1 MRTCLVPM
9 AGRGTRFLEAGYEVP
24 KPFLPVVGVP
34 MIRRVVDN
42 LPSADRWVFV
52 AQADHLDRYGDLMPD
67 GEIVAVN
74 GPTSGGAA
82 SCLAAADL
90 LDGELLV
97 ANADQLIVWADTDFG
112 GADVVVPTFRASG
125 SKWAYLTDDGRTT
138 ATDTHRAQCGV
149 YWWRRAS
156 DFVAAVSHLEG
167 DTRIGFASNFH
178 DGPVLDWP
186 VVGMYGLGTPA
197 DYEAFNARPSLS
209 V

>member
-1 MRTCLVPM
+1 M
-9 AGRGTRFLEAGYEVP
+9 AGKGSRFTEAGYTIP
-24 KPFLPVVGVP
+24 KPFLPVAGKP
-34 MIRRVVDN
+34 MIQRVVEN
-42 LPSADRWVFV
+42 LPPADRWVFV
-52 AQADHLDRYGDLMPD
+52 VERDHLEYEHLIPD
-67 GEIVAVN
+67 GNVVAVS
-74 GPTSGGAA
+74 GSSGGAE
-82 SCLAAADL
+82 SCLAADDL
-90 LDGELLV
+90 LEGELLV
-97 ANADQLIVWADTDFG
+97 ANADQLIVWDDTDFG

-149 YWWRRAS
+149 YWWANAS
-156 DFVAAVSHLEG
+156 DFVAAVSYLEG
-167 DTRIGFASNFH
+167 DARIGFASNFH